1 MMVNPALAEDKAP
14 RVQIVTQHDPVPRL
28 KRSDAIILTHR
39 MATDIPALLT
49 YESSRSQLSREI
61 EQVLTLVRNQC
72 PKVAKVS
79 PVDWFVPRLV
89 VLQFHSQLTD
99 IIAGLVS
106 ENSGTVRL
114 LTVNKFIDE

>member
-1 MMVNPALAEDKAP
+1 M
-14 RVQIVTQHDPVPRL
+14 
-28 KRSDAIILTHR
+28 THR

-89 VLQFHSQLTD
+89 GLQFHSQLTD
-99 IIAGLVS
+99 ILLVWS
-106 ENSGTVRL
+106 PRIPVLYGC
-114 LTVNKFIDE
+114 